1 MWDIIIQRIL
11 VGTLSALL
19 VMKHGGRILTKIP
32 YVQKEKAV

>member
-1 MWDIIIQRIL
+1 MLAGIL